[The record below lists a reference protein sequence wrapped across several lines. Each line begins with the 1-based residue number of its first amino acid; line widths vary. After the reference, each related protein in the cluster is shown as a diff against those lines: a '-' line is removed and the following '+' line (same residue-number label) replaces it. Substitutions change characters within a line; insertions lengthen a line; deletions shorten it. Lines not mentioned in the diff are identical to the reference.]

1 MDVLRIPAR
10 DAFQYGLSLL
20 DIFFAKEEL
29 ASSLVYKSKKSEKPG
44 FDHSKVER
52 MFGKQLYIA
61 RNNNNYYKYVCNS
74 YIIQLLFTA
83 KCSCTGWIDKRYGRH
98 YDMKKMTLKM
108 NQKCRDSAGKGEE
121 EKENNPIAEQKST

>member
-44 FDHSKVER
+44 LDHSKVER

-61 RNNNNYYKYVCNS
+61 RINNYRYVCNS

-83 KCSCTGWIDKRYGRH
+83 KCLLLTGWIDKRYGRD